1 MTLGE
6 LLVLSFLAFNPRP
19 VCTERY
25 PQGFVVDKPSCPPG
39 NLGNDSGL
47 YNDGTGTRECAR
59 RFRI

>member
-25 PQGFVVDKPSCPPG
+25 PQGTVTDEPSCPAG
-39 NLGNDSGL
+39 ALGNDSGIVNG
-47 YNDGTGTRECAR
+47 YPCIR
-59 RFRI
+59 RFRA